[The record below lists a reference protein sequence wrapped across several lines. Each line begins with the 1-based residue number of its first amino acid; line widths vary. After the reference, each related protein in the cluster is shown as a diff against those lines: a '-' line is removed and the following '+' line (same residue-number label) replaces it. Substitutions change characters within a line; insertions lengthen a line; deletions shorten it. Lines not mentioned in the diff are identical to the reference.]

1 MVILSCLGIFILG
14 SIGCALG
21 SSLFALIAARA
32 VQGLGGG
39 GLIALALTIIGDVV
53 APRERAKYQ
62 GYFSG
67 VWALSSVAGPGLGG
81 LLAEHL
87 HWSMIFWLNLP
98 LAALAIVVMDR
109 PLRLLQA
116 ERQQHRLDWSGA
128 ILIMA
133 TTVIF
138 LLILSWGGARF
149 AWLSGP
155 IIGLFI
161 VLLALGTWL
170 GFHLQH
176 ASEPLLPMDVLR
188 NPIVLAASKP
198 DGCRLLSLQ

>member
-1 MVILSCLGIFILG
+1 MILSCLGIFILG
-14 SIGCALG
+14 SIGCAVAP
-21 SSLFALIAARA
+21 SLFALIGARA

-116 ERQQHRLDWSGA
+116 ERQQHRLGRRPIRLA
-128 ILIMA
+128 IRTDHRSIYRS
-133 TTVIF
+133 I
-138 LLILSWGGARF
+138 GARYL
-149 AWLSGP
+149 ARIPSAACLRTIAPNGRTSESDRLSG
-155 IIGLFI
+155 I
-161 VLLALGTWL
+161 
-170 GFHLQH
+170 
-176 ASEPLLPMDVLR
+176 E
-188 NPIVLAASKP
+188 P
-198 DGCRLLSLQ
+198 DGCRLRSLQ

>member
-1 MVILSCLGIFILG
+1 
-14 SIGCALG
+14 
-21 SSLFALIAARA
+21 
-32 VQGLGGG
+32 
-39 GLIALALTIIGDVV
+39 LTIIGDVV

-138 LLILSWGGARF
+138 LLILTWGGARF

-176 ASEPLLPMDVLR
+176 ASEPLLPMEVLR
-188 NPIVLAASKP
+188 NPIVLAAAGSSAFR
-198 DGCRLLSLQ
+198 DGRLHWDVGLLAGLL